1 MLTCARKLAN
11 KLGHSEETFIR
22 DIDED
27 STLIFLFD
35 DDSKKLKKEI
45 FKEMDR
51 TYFFQSTYYKETLE
65 AIVPDVAKFK
75 KQLKEKARMYELKL
89 ILKPNKTQTF
99 DGKPDSPKF
108 IAELWN
114 SKYNELT
121 VFLKFFKDKNLN
133 FDTVSSD
140 GKCTDWIGIKDIES
154 FKELV
159 LEINNPHSSYFS
171 C

>member
-99 DGKPDSPKF
+99 DGKPDQK
-108 IAELWN
+108 
-114 SKYNELT
+114 T
-121 VFLKFFKDKNLN
+121 VYQFFL
-133 FDTVSSD
+133 
-140 GKCTDWIGIKDIES
+140 
-154 FKELV
+154 
-159 LEINNPHSSYFS
+159 
-171 C
+171 